1 LFSGTISKQEKKMA
15 KKGIR
20 RQALKAI
27 QQNINQQENR
37 AFYQNG
43 SDWKHP
49 ATDRERTE
57 RRQVVK

>member
-1 LFSGTISKQEKKMA
+1 MA